1 MKKLAIVTTHPIQYN
16 APWFKLLRTRGVV
29 RLKVFYTWGEAARL
43 TKYDPG
49 FNKNIE
55 WNIPLLEGY
64 DYTFVKN
71 VAALPGSH
79 HYPGIDNPT
88 LIEEIEDWH
97 PTAILVVG
105 WKFKSH
111 LKVLRHFAG
120 KKKILFRGDSN
131 LLDEAPGFTVKKILR
146 RLFLRWVYRHVD
158 IALYVGTANKK
169 YYQAVGLK
177 NDQLIFAPHATDN
190 KRFAENV
197 NLAAREEAGLPKD
210 AFVFIFAGK
219 FETKK
224 DPELLLDTFL
234 QINDPAAHL
243 LMVGNGELE
252 GQLHQTAG
260 RQATGVQASI
270 HFLPFQNQQKMPGIY
285 SMADVLVLPSKGPGE
300 TWGLCVNEAM
310 ACSKAVLV
318 SDKCGCVADLVKE
331 GINGYVFKNRDS
343 NSLLKQMNKLLLG
356 KQQIKAMGRQSLQI
370 IQEWN
375 FEKICLA
382 VERCVK

>member
-16 APWFKLLRTRGVV
+16 APWFKLLSTRGIVC
-29 RLKVFYTWGEAARL
+29 LKVFYTWGETAMQS
-43 TKYDPG
+43 KYDPG

-55 WNIPLLEGY
+55 WDIPLLEGY
-64 DYTFVKN
+64 DHTFVKN
-71 VAALPGSH
+71 ISPTPGSH
-79 HYPGIDNPT
+79 HFNGIDNPG
-88 LIEEIEDWH
+88 LIKEIEDWG
-97 PTAILVVG
+97 PQAILVFG

-111 LKVLRHFAG
+111 LKVLRHFKG
-120 KKKILFRGDSN
+120 KKRILFRGDSN
-131 LLDEAPGFTVKKILR
+131 LLDEAQGFALKKILR
-146 RLFLRWVYRHVD
+146 SLFLRWVYRHVD
-158 IALYVGTANKK
+158 AALYVGTANKK
-169 YYQAVGLK
+169 YYQAFGLK
-177 NDQLIFAPHATDN
+177 DGQLIFAPHATDN
-190 KRFAENV
+190 NRFIENV
-197 NLAAREEAGLPKD
+197 NTSAREAAGIPKD